1 MSRRH
6 ALLGASRARGLEA
19 FGPGKVILL
28 GEHAVVYGHPALAV
42 PLSLG
47 ITARGVPDR
56 ACRLDLPPG
65 LSLSQRRA
73 LREAFDRAA
82 EAAGHPGIRV
92 TLHSTLPVSMG
103 LGSSAAL
110 AVAVSRLLLR
120 AAKARSTPADVLELA
135 LRMEQAFHGTP
146 SGVDHTC
153 SAHGR
158 AILYRRAVEGR
169 PGRVRR
175 IRVGREATL
184 LLALVGPRRATQ
196 ETVAALRAR
205 QSRWPSRYA
214 RLFEAM
220 GQLALEGT
228 RALEAGDLD
237 SLGDA
242 MNVNHGLLAAV
253 GVSSPALD
261 QAVAAL
267 RQAGALG
274 AKLTGAGGDGGAVV
288 ALFQRPP
295 RHRAALERAGLTLFE
310 SRLKVDR

>member
-1 MSRRH
+1 VRGR
-6 ALLGASRARGLEA
+6 ASEA

-47 ITARGVPDR
+47 ITARGVPDS
-56 ACRLDLPPG
+56 ACRLELPAG
-65 LSLSQRRA
+65 LSRPQQRA
-73 LREAFDRAA
+73 LREAFHRAA
-82 EAAGHPGIRV
+82 KATGQPGIRIS
-92 TLHSTLPVSMG
+92 LRSTLPVSMG

-110 AVAVSRLLLR
+110 AVAISRLLLQ
-120 AAKARSTPADVLELA
+120 AAKARSTAREVLELA
-135 LRMEQAFHGTP
+135 LQMEQAFHGTP

-153 SAHGR
+153 SAHGW
-158 AILYRRAVEGR
+158 AILYRRAFEGR

-175 IRVGREATL
+175 VRAGRAATL
-184 LLALVGPRRATQ
+184 LLGLVGPRRGTQ

-205 QSRWPSRYA
+205 QARWPDRYA

-242 MNVNHGLLAAV
+242 MNMNHGLLAAA

-261 QAVAAL
+261 QAVAAF

-288 ALFQRPP
+288 ALFRRRP

-310 SRLKVDR
+310 SPLEVDR

>member
-1 MSRRH
+1 MSGGPLRPI
-6 ALLGASRARGLEA
+6 SRGLEA

-47 ITARGVPDR
+47 IIARGVPDIR
-56 ACRLDLPPG
+56 CRLELPPE
-65 LSLSQRRA
+65 LSAPQRRA
-73 LREAFDRAA
+73 LRQAFDRAA
-82 EAAGHPGIRV
+82 EATGHPPVRI
-92 TLHSTLPVSMG
+92 TLTSTLPMSMG

-120 AAKARSTPADVLELA
+120 AAKSRSAPRDVLELA
-135 LRMEQAFHGTP
+135 LRMEEAFHGTP

-153 SAHGR
+153 STHAR

-169 PGRVRR
+169 PGRVRWVR
-175 IRVGREATL
+175 PGRKATL
-184 LLALVGPRRATQ
+184 LLGLVGPRRGTQ

-205 QSRWPSRYA
+205 QARWPDRYA

-220 GQLALEGT
+220 GRLAVEGT

-242 MNVNHGLLAAV
+242 MNMNHGLLVAA

-261 QAVAAL
+261 QAVAAF
-267 RQAGALG
+267 RRAGALG

-288 ALFQRPP
+288 ALFRRPP
-295 RHRAALERAGLTLFE
+295 RQRSALARAGLTLFQ
-310 SRLKVDR
+310 SRLEGDR